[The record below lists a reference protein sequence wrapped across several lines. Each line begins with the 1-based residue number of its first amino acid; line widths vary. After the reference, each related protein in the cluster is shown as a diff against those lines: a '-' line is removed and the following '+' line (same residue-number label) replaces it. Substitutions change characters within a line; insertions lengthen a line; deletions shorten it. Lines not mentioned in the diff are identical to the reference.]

1 MAKGDVSG
9 LEREVKAD
17 TYSDGLVC
25 VLSIPA
31 SPVCALS
38 SNVCGIQNT
47 STIPTK
53 RAGKMKAKARRG
65 FNEEWRVFGGV
76 GQVRCL

>member
-1 MAKGDVSG
+1 MSG

-17 TYSDGLVC
+17 THSDGLVC
-25 VLSIPA
+25 VLSIPT

-47 STIPTK
+47 STIPTTLK
-53 RAGKMKAKARRG
+53 RTGHMKVKGGRG